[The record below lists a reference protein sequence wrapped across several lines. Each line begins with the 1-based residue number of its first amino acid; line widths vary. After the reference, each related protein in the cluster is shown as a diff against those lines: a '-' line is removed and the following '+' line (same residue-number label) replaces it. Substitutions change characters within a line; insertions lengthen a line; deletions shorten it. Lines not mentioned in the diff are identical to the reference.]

1 MEFYSVQSGFKE
13 KDAIQK
19 NCPCVLKPQTALLG
33 YTFFLYFGC
42 CHCQCIKEYSK
53 QIAFS

>member
-13 KDAIQK
+13 KDPIQK

-53 QIAFS
+53 QTAFS